1 MTSHDLNRVAF
12 SATVHCLTGCAI
24 GEVLGM
30 IIGTALGF
38 SDLGTIALAV
48 VLAFFFGYTLT
59 SLPLLRSGMALGA
72 VVPIALASD
81 TISIAIM
88 EVVDNAILLL
98 IPGAM
103 DLGLGDAGFWAS
115 LAVALLIAG
124 AAAYPVEP
132 LAHQPRQGPRRRAS
146 APRPRVA
153 SPAMSYP
160 PGFRFGA
167 ATAAYQIEGAWDEDG
182 RGESIWDRFSH
193 TPGKVAHG
201 DSGDV
206 ACDHYHRWRED
217 LDLLVEL
224 GVESYRFSISWPRV
238 QPDGRGA
245 LNEPG
250 VRFYRELVE
259 GLLERGIEPMATLY
273 HWDLPQAL
281 EDAGGWQARDTTE
294 RFAAYAAAMAERLG
308 DVVAEWITHNEPWVV
323 AFLGYA
329 EGTKAPGV
337 RDWPTALRVSH
348 HLLLSHGR
356 AVQALRAAL
365 PAGTPVGIT
374 CNLHPQRPASDT
386 KADRAAARIADG
398 YANRWFLDPVFRGRY
413 PEDLLA
419 RYAEH
424 YGAAGERARRRPG
437 HDRAADRL
445 PRRQLLLPAAD
456 RRRPGRRAARRADGA
471 AAPAADRD
479 GVGAG
484 RDRAARDAHPAAAR
498 LRRRADRH
506 HRERRRVPR
515 RRRSPAGAST
525 TPTASP
531 TSTGTSRRSGR
542 RSTRASTCARYFV
555 WSFLD
560 NFEWEQG
567 YEPRFGI
574 VRVDYDTQVRTP
586 KRSAHWYRDHIAAA
600 RGA

>member
-1 MTSHDLNRVAF
+1 MR
-12 SATVHCLTGCAI
+12 
-24 GEVLGM
+24 
-30 IIGTALGF
+30 
-38 SDLGTIALAV
+38 
-48 VLAFFFGYTLT
+48 
-59 SLPLLRSGMALGA
+59 
-72 VVPIALASD
+72 
-81 TISIAIM
+81 
-88 EVVDNAILLL
+88 
-98 IPGAM
+98 
-103 DLGLGDAGFWAS
+103 
-115 LAVALLIAG
+115 
-124 AAAYPVEP
+124 
-132 LAHQPRQGPRRRAS
+132 
-146 APRPRVA
+146 
-153 SPAMSYP
+153 YP

-193 TPGKVAHG
+193 TPGKVAGG

-224 GVESYRFSISWPRV
+224 GIQSYRFSISWPRV

-294 RFAAYAAAMAERLG
+294 RFAAYAGAMAERLG

-323 AFLGYA
+323 TFLGYV

-356 AVQALRAAL
+356 AVQALRAGL

-374 CNLHPQRPASDT
+374 LNLHPQRPASNT
-386 KADRAAARIADG
+386 EADRAAARIADG
-398 YANRWFLDPVFRGRY
+398 HANRWFLDPVFRGRY
-413 PEDLLA
+413 PEDMIA

-424 YGAAGERARRRPG
+424 FGPPDSVLDGDLETIAQPLDFLGVNFYFPQRI
-437 HDRAADRL
+437 AADPGAIPLGGRMDPPRPPLTVMGWEQDASGLHEMLVRL
-445 PRRQLLLPAAD
+445 KRDYGDLPIAVTESGGAFPDREIVDGRVEDAD
-456 RRRPGRRAARRADGA
+456 RVAYLDGHLAAVRQAIA
-471 AAPAADRD
+471 E
-479 GVGAG
+479 GVDV
-484 RDRAARDAHPAAAR
+484 R
-498 LRRRADRH
+498 
-506 HRERRRVPR
+506 
-515 RRRSPAGAST
+515 
-525 TPTASP
+525 
-531 TSTGTSRRSGR
+531 
-542 RSTRASTCARYFV
+542 RYFV

-574 VRVDYDTQVRTP
+574 VRVDYDTLARTP

-600 RGA
+600 RGG